1 MSQVSHIFSVAERVV
16 DVAVVLIKES
26 GIDDKTGGIFYCLN
40 WSTGKFLLM
49 ASIGYNDPKQMPAR
63 MAVAQEKA
71 YRVFVLT
78 GMTTFVT
85 SYDSRNP
92 DLGLWG
98 GAVGIRGRNDRS
110 DLVLSFSGLPELW
123 DEAAMLVT
131 AVPSHEMSEDMVLAH
146 ISDERNP
153 HLRPLLAAAHWTE

>member
-1 MSQVSHIFSVAERVV
+1 MSQASHLLSVAERVV
-16 DVAVVLIKES
+16 DVAVDQLKDS
-26 GIDDKTGGIFYCLN
+26 GINDKTGGIFHCLN

-49 ASIGYNDPKQMPAR
+49 ASIGYNDPKQMPGR

-78 GMTTFVT
+78 GMTTFMT
-85 SYDSRNP
+85 SYDSRKP
-92 DLGLWG
+92 ELGLWG

-123 DEAAMLVT
+123 DEAAMFVT
-131 AVPSHEMSEDMVLAH
+131 AIRSHEASEDLILAH
-146 ISDERNP
+146 ISEERNP
-153 HLRPLLAAAHWTE
+153 HLRPLLEACHWTE